1 MVDRPAEKPIGQSP
15 IITEVINLS
24 EQVFLRWSDPEPVH
38 VPLLASAS
46 IDTVLLAAPHAAFEA
61 AARAAKLATLAE
73 AGAPLSVSR
82 GLWPGIRR
90 APGNRDPDNEV
101 ASASREPWIDANG
114 HVVAYERAL
123 HPGQPVLLGYRPD
136 EKAGVTEDRIIP
148 FNTLELALAEA
159 RVHGGNFI
167 LTLQPRF
174 RSELLAGSPAAR
186 TAWDTLGQTIR
197 FLKQHRD
204 LLGRPALPIITA
216 VVEPGMPTAEIANL
230 LHRRGASPALVSARQ
245 IPQTPSGGIQALVAA
260 GMKQVPAA
268 VFAYAAAGG
277 TVILDAPAPSAAKL
291 TKREP
296 DRDFLSLGKGRI
308 VAYRKRITDPSEFA
322 LDVIDVINHRQRAVR
337 LWNALSSI
345 PLATAGQAPGELL
358 LHVLQYGNGEPTE
371 LQARVQGHFSR
382 AVMLSPGT
390 SPQPLQTARRGST
403 TEVFLPSPRR
413 LAIVRFSG
421 ALG

>member
-1 MVDRPAEKPIGQSP
+1 M
-15 IITEVINLS
+15 INLS
-24 EQVFLRWSDPEPVH
+24 EQVFLRWSDPQPAH
-38 VPLLASAS
+38 VTLLTSAS
-46 IDTVLLAAPHAAFEA
+46 IDTVLLAVPHAAFEA
-61 AARAAKLATLAE
+61 AARAAKLATLPE
-73 AGAPLSVSR
+73 AGAPPSVAR
-82 GLWPGIRR
+82 GLWPGTRR
-90 APGNRDPDNEV
+90 APGNQDPDNEV

-114 HVVAYERAL
+114 HVVAFERAL
-123 HPGQPVLLGYRPD
+123 HPGQQVLLGYLPD
-136 EKAGVTEDRIIP
+136 DRIMP
-148 FNTLELALAEA
+148 FDTLELALAEA

-186 TAWDTLGQTIR
+186 TAWDSLGQTIR

-216 VVEPGMPTAEIANL
+216 VVEPGMQTAEIANL
-230 LHRRGASPALVSARQ
+230 LHRRGASPALVSAQQ
-245 IPQTPSGGIQALVAA
+245 IPKGGVHALVAA
-260 GMKQVPAA
+260 GMKQVPTA
-268 VFAYAAAGG
+268 VFAHAAAGG
-277 TVILDAPAPSAAKL
+277 TVIIDAPAPTAAKL

-308 VAYRKRITDPSEFA
+308 VAYRKRVTDPSEFA

-345 PLATAGQAPGELL
+345 PLATTAPAPGELL
-358 LHVLQYGNGEPTE
+358 LHVLQYGSGESTE

-382 AVMLSPGT
+382 AVMLSPGA

>member
-1 MVDRPAEKPIGQSP
+1 MID
-15 IITEVINLS
+15 LS
-24 EQVFLRWSDPEPVH
+24 EQVFLRWSDPHPAH
-38 VPLLASAS
+38 VPFLASAS
-46 IDTVLLAAPHAAFEA
+46 IDTVLLSAPHAGFEA
-61 AARAAKLATLAE
+61 AVRAAKLATLPE
-73 AGAPLSVSR
+73 AGAPPSVAR
-82 GLWPGIRR
+82 GLWPGTRR
-90 APGNRDPDNEV
+90 APGNQDPDNEV

-114 HVVAYERAL
+114 HVVAFERAL
-123 HPGQPVLLGYRPD
+123 HPGQQVLLGYLPD
-136 EKAGVTEDRIIP
+136 DRIIP
-148 FNTLELALAEA
+148 FDTLELALAEA

-174 RSELLAGSPAAR
+174 RSELLAGSAAAR
-186 TAWDTLGQTIR
+186 TAWDSLGQTIR

-204 LLGRPALPIITA
+204 LLGRPTLPIITA
-216 VVEPGMPTAEIANL
+216 VVEPGMQTAEIANL
-230 LHRRGASPALVSARQ
+230 LHRRGASPALVSAQQ
-245 IPQTPSGGIQALVAA
+245 IPKGGVHALVAA

-268 VFAYAAAGG
+268 VFAHAAAGG
-277 TVILDAPAPSAAKL
+277 TVIIDTPAPTAAKL
-291 TKREP
+291 TKKEP

-308 VAYRKRITDPSEFA
+308 VAYRKRVTDPSEFA

-345 PLATAGQAPGELL
+345 PLATTGPVPGELL
-358 LHVLQYGNGEPTE
+358 LHVLQYGSGESTE
-371 LQARVQGHFSR
+371 LQARVQGHFSH
-382 AVMLSPGT
+382 AVMLSPGA